1 MGDDVSQLD
10 ELVANLRRLD
20 AAGVE
25 IATTALPEVLADA
38 KATAAAGASPE
49 GQAWTPTKEGRPAL
63 PNAASAITAVVSG
76 ASKALITLV
85 LAGPYTYHHASKN
98 KSAKKGLPRRPI
110 LFNPDDGVPVR
121 MAAAIGRAASRVVAR
136 TMGGR

>member
-1 MGDDVSQLD
+1 MTGSTPKRRPSVGGDVSQLD

-63 PNAASAITAVVSG
+63 PNAASAITAP
-76 ASKALITLV
+76 AEK
-85 LAGPYTYHHASKN
+85 P
-98 KSAKKGLPRRPI
+98 P
-110 LFNPDDGVPVR
+110 
-121 MAAAIGRAASRVVAR
+121 MAMRWMS
-136 TMGGR
+136 TP